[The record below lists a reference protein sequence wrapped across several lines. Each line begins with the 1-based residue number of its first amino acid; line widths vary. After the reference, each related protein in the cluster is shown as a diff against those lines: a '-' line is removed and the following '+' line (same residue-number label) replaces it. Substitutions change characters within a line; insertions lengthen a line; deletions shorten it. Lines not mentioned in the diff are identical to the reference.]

1 MTKEYIK
8 DELKVFVVPCSI
20 LDFPD
25 LTIYEKMVYVVLRSF
40 ANPREA
46 MAFPKYATIAAL
58 GSMSKRQAMRAVQGL
73 VEKGLLRKQMN
84 FVPTESRKMRQT
96 SNIYYL
102 ENPEN
107 RMGDQ
112 QSPHPVTDSHPPRDQ
127 QSPHPVTDSHPPR
140 DQQSLQEQKQKNR
153 TKKNKTIEQQQEKVV
168 VVPESIRSFFSERNI
183 PVSEQIISDWLG
195 IASEETILQAA
206 NEAINKRKKI
216 DSIVAYIGGMLKKG
230 YTPSVQVNGV
240 MEDKLPEAVLLQQEL
255 EKAEKETAAAS
266 EAISIEDDPELKSM
280 LEQLRRS
287 KG

>member
-1 MTKEYIK
+1 MKNMTKEYIK

-107 RMGDQ
+107 RMG
-112 QSPHPVTDSHPPRDQ
+112 DQ